1 MTESAPSRR
10 RIGGVGTI
18 LVWVYGILALA
29 ATGRSASQMITHFSQ
44 APLAYVLSALAAV
57 VYILA
62 TVALVVSRSAS
73 WYRVAWIAVTFELVG
88 VLVVG
93 TLSIAA
99 PDLFHADDT
108 VWSRYG
114 SGYFWVPLVLPFLGM
129 WWLATHAPVRAEA
142 EAEAPA

>member
-1 MTESAPSRR
+1 MTETAPARR
-10 RIGGVGTI
+10 RIGGIGTI

-62 TVALVVSRSAS
+62 TVALVISRSPA
-73 WYRVAWIAVTFELVG
+73 WYRVAWAAVTFELVG

-114 SGYFWVPLVLPFLGM
+114 SGYFWIPLVLPFLGM
-129 WWLATHAPVRAEA
+129 WWLAAHAPRRAEIEA
-142 EAEAPA
+142 EARG